1 MKKSPPKR
9 RQSLGRDRDLPPPSP
24 PPATRKSAKKS
35 PPKRRQSLG
44 RDLPPPPPPP
54 AARSDR
60 SPLSPSNRRRPK
72 KTPQKVT
79 TASTATQMTP
89 HPPVAQ
95 RSISFESPLPAADA
109 PCARPTPRAYPPPT
123 PDSRIHKEALRRRR
137 LSAATPP
144 QRTRKVFVDAFDL
157 TEESAARM
165 IQSRW
170 RCHDACWQF
179 FLGLGAAV
187 EIQRRFRGILA
198 RSPSRS
204 PMRSPL
210 RIARTV
216 SAPAVVQSTVV
227 VVFPNEG
234 VLITCQAL
242 VRGRRV
248 RAASY
253 RRSPPLWSVRKR
265 ADAAAKKATP
275 SATLG
280 ARCRKALALV
290 ESGARLEE
298 VRGACA
304 ALESSTRLS
313 PSCCEALAASDGAIA
328 ALLKLARA
336 CNRSRPHVDLL
347 TLMLRTLANVSER
360 SPTLACRVAET
371 EPCVDVLLDLVQV
384 FRDRPVPFG
393 IATGLLTTLAAADI
407 GARNACTSSAAT
419 KRLASVAA
427 LLKLRDHHAQGAA
440 LAAFRRTLAT
450 A

>member
-1 MKKSPPKR
+1 
-9 RQSLGRDRDLPPPSP
+9 
-24 PPATRKSAKKS
+24 
-35 PPKRRQSLG
+35 
-44 RDLPPPPPPP
+44 
-54 AARSDR
+54 
-60 SPLSPSNRRRPK
+60 
-72 KTPQKVT
+72 
-79 TASTATQMTP
+79 
-89 HPPVAQ
+89 
-95 RSISFESPLPAADA
+95 
-109 PCARPTPRAYPPPT
+109 
-123 PDSRIHKEALRRRR
+123 
-137 LSAATPP
+137 
-144 QRTRKVFVDAFDL
+144 
-157 TEESAARM
+157 
-165 IQSRW
+165 
-170 RCHDACWQF
+170 
-179 FLGLGAAV
+179 
-187 EIQRRFRGILA
+187 LA

-204 PMRSPL
+204 PVRSPL

-290 ESGARLEE
+290 ESGARLED

-393 IATGLLTTLAAADI
+393 IATNLLTTLAAADI
-407 GARNACTSSAAT
+407 GARNACASPAAT
-419 KRLASVAA
+419 KRLASVQA